1 MLKLPAFK
9 HYQFSTGETVTVFQD
24 DAQFWRFYPI
34 AGFPTVR
41 MDPNNNP
48 VFLLIKYNLSDQSR
62 EENPSLPRGGG
73 VMVFDSELKV
83 QPKHMEEITKDLQ
96 KWVDDEW
103 ERIKALPDDRVR
115 ELKMAATFKDTI
127 GQHWSQKGMAGSV
140 RAPESTGPDVTL
152 KIPGTGENAAMQ
164 EALKGK
170 KPTVVIGEPLW
181 KSGKVTM
188 NAPASAALVSGKI
201 GERPASLIG
210 NNVAAFSLDLTT
222 DGASFMEQTLVGEG
236 GRGATDLTPIQVVYE
251 LTMLAKLPP
260 ARMYLKFNTSSL
272 YHSVQ
277 ELFHEHDNCSDDSFT
292 SENMMTTA
300 IESGMITIKID
311 MGGVTDA
318 DVQKMLM
325 QQATSTTQQLLAEK
339 FATKERKPL
348 EEWADSDLATS
359 SQEVY
364 RLKRETE
371 VNMTNFEQTMELETT
386 IEYKIAPQGT
396 LQTFFR
402 NRKDMSAFVRVVD
415 TNDPFFKTLALKAR
429 AFAKWQEDGVAFV
442 ELEVKYAQG
451 GEVKTQTF
459 TFTPEKNE
467 PQLWDPSLIN
477 GKREYEYRYR
487 IAFVGREAGEF
498 TKWQKATT
506 RNLNVAVQTPGKLEV
521 DVTGV
526 GLNFTEVLDAAL
538 VHLRYEDPANKV
550 PMAGQSVL
558 ITADRAGGKWT
569 RQLFAPWEKPVEYKV
584 EYLLKSG
591 TTVDTP
597 WTRTNGPTQNILIK
611 RPDVDVLDLTLIPA
625 GNWADVIQ
633 SVLSL
638 RYVDGNYS
646 RDTQLNFKTADEF
659 KKWAVLLLNA
669 NKRKFEYKILATFKN
684 GDTQETKWLEREGD
698 QALPVLVVGPPRLTT
713 KVSGAVLDYVSTP
726 LVKVDLEY
734 KDPQASNGG
743 DVESFTLQALT
754 DVKTWSV
761 PIREGGPK
769 NYRYQT
775 TYFPKDGNPVVR
787 DWQTTEAE
795 LIVVPRYSIPK
806 VGAEFSPVMQKF
818 ELTPAIEVNLTYDN
832 AQNNIHE
839 QMTLVFTSKDK
850 QSWFITVPD
859 SVPRK
864 YDMSVTWFFADGT
877 QKTSPPVTLEKTSVV
892 LPPPPLQ
899 KV

>member
-9 HYQFSTGETVTVFQD
+9 HYQFPTGETVTVFQD

-34 AGFPTVR
+34 PGFPTVR
-41 MDPNNNP
+41 LDPNKNP

-62 EENPSLPRGGG
+62 EENPTLPRGGG

-83 QPKHMEEITKDLQ
+83 KKEHLEEITKDLQ

-103 ERIKALPDDRVR
+103 ERIKRLPDDRVR
-115 ELKMAATFKDTI
+115 NLVMGATFNDTI
-127 GQHWSQKGMAGSV
+127 GQHWNQSGMTGTPRASADTGS
-140 RAPESTGPDVTL
+140 TTTL
-152 KIPGTGENAAMQ
+152 RIPGKGENWNAQ
-164 EALKGK
+164 QGG
-170 KPTVVIGEPLW
+170 KPTVLMGEPLW

-210 NNVAAFSLDLTT
+210 NNVAAFSMDLTT
-222 DGASFMEQTLVGEG
+222 DGASFMEQTLVGKD

-272 YHSVQ
+272 YHAVQ
-277 ELFHEHDNCSDDSFT
+277 ELYHEHDNCSDDSFT

-339 FATKERKPL
+339 FASKERAPL

-359 SQEVY
+359 SEEVY
-364 RLKRETE
+364 RLKRQTE
-371 VNMTNFEQTMELETT
+371 VDMTDFEQTMELETT

-402 NRKDMSAFVRVVD
+402 NRNDMAAFVRTVD
-415 TNDPFFKTLALKAR
+415 TNDPFFKTLGLKAR
-429 AFAKWQEDGVAFV
+429 AFARWQEDSIAFV
-442 ELEVKYAQG
+442 ELEVKYAVG
-451 GEVKTQTF
+451 SEVKTQTF

-467 PQLWDPSLIN
+467 PMLWDPSLIN
-477 GKREYEYRYR
+477 GKREYEFRWR
-487 IAFVGREAGEF
+487 VAFVGREPGEF
-498 TKWQKATT
+498 TKWQKSTT

-521 DVTGV
+521 EVTGV
-526 GLNFTEVLDAAL
+526 GLNFTDVLDAAL
-538 VHLRYEDPANKV
+538 VHLRYEDSANKI
-550 PMAGQSVL
+550 PMAGQSLL
-558 ITADRAGGKWT
+558 IAADRPSGKWT

-597 WTRTNGPTQNILIK
+597 WIKTNGPTQNVLIK

-625 GNWADVIQ
+625 GNWVDVIQ
-633 SVLSL
+633 AVLSL
-638 RYVDGNYS
+638 RYVDGTYN
-646 RDTQLNFKTADEF
+646 RDTQLNFKAPDEF
-659 KKWAVLLLNA
+659 KRWAVLMLHSD
-669 NKRKFEYKILATFKN
+669 KRKFEYKILATFKN

-698 QALPVLVVGPPRLTT
+698 QALPVVVAGPPRLTT

-734 KDPQASNGG
+734 KDPQGND
-743 DVESFTLQALT
+743 DVESFSLQALT

-761 PIREGGPK
+761 PLRDGGPK
-769 NYRYQT
+769 AYRYKT
-775 TYFPKDGNPVVR
+775 TYFLKDGNPVIR
-787 DWQTTEAE
+787 DWQTTDAE
-795 LIVVPRYSIPK
+795 LVVIPRYSIPK
-806 VGAEFSPVMQKF
+806 VGAEFNPIMQKF
-818 ELTPAIEVNLTYDN
+818 ELTPAVEVNLTYDN
-832 AQNNIHE
+832 PQNNIHE
-839 QMTLVFTSKDK
+839 TMTLVFTSKEK

-864 YDMSVTWFFADGT
+864 YDMSVTWFYADGT
-877 QKTSPPVTLEKTSVV
+877 QKSSTPITLEKVAVT
-892 LPPPPLQ
+892 LPPPPRPE
-899 KV
+899 V